1 MVVESSRPDPA
12 VLDEFIRVA
21 HSTVWCTLATVDRRQ
36 RPRSRVVHP
45 YWELTGPT
53 GITGW
58 VFTRPTPLKVAHL
71 AQRPHVS
78 CSYWSP
84 TQETAVAECEAEFA
98 DDEAT
103 RRAVWE
109 LFAAAEPP
117 LGYDPRILGA
127 DDHRSPDITVL
138 RMTPWGL
145 ATANGTWRRAEIRLS
160 TPDGS
165 AFVSG

>member
-1 MVVESSRPDPA
+1 M
-12 VLDEFIRVA
+12 I
-21 HSTVWCTLATVDRRQ
+21 
-36 RPRSRVVHP
+36 
-45 YWELTGPT
+45 
-53 GITGW
+53 
-58 VFTRPTPLKVAHL
+58 TRPTPLKVAHL

-109 LFAAAEPP
+109 LFATAEPP

-127 DDHRSPDITVL
+127 DDHRSSDITVL
-138 RMTPWGL
+138 RMTPWRL

-165 AFVSG
+165 AFVAG